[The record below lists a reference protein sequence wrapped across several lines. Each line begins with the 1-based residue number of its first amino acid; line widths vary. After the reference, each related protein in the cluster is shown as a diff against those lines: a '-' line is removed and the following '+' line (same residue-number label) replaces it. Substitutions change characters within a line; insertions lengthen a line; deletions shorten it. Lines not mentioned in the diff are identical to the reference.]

1 MIGDV
6 VIVRPNERLP
16 AGVFVIKGLIAINQ
30 APVTGEIIPI
40 DNELVADVEAAL
52 ATKRLCTA

>member
-16 AGVFVIKGLIAINQ
+16 ADVFVIKGLIAINQ
-30 APVTGEIIPI
+30 APVTGESIPV
-40 DNELVADVEAAL
+40 DNEPVAA
-52 ATKRLCTA
+52 